1 MHRYGHLGT
10 CGGKCQTP
18 SPHRRPQPA
27 QPCPPA
33 CLPLGLLRSPSFTV
47 RENLHHGGHPHV
59 DTMSH
64 ISFPSLNKFLSDQR
78 RACRDT
84 GRQRPLTRKDI
95 RVETHKRLKSA
106 LDIQVVTESYRV
118 LSHPQRS
125 STVTRTEGDQPQTP
139 ELKN

>member
-1 MHRYGHLGT
+1 M
-10 CGGKCQTP
+10 
-18 SPHRRPQPA
+18 
-27 QPCPPA
+27 
-33 CLPLGLLRSPSFTV
+33 
-47 RENLHHGGHPHV
+47 RENLHHGGHLHV

-64 ISFPSLNKFLSDQR
+64 IVFPSLNRFLSDQR
-78 RACRDT
+78 RTCRGT

-106 LDIQVVTESYRV
+106 LDIQGVTESYRV
-118 LSHPQRS
+118 LSHPQLS